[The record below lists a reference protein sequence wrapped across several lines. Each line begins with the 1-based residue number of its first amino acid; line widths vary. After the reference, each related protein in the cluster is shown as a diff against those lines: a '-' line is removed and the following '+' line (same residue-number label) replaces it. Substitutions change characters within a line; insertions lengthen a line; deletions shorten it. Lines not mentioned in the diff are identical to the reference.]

1 MKFEDALSRLP
12 VRPVDADKGAF
23 GRLLVVGGCA
33 VYPHA
38 PVLAALGALRA
49 GVGLV
54 ALDVPPESR
63 MAAACWT
70 PEAFFHSPDVPLA
83 HYSAVVFGPGLG
95 MSSETVLHAPKIL
108 VDADGLNRLAK
119 AEERLPRED
128 ERRILTPHPG
138 EAARLLG
145 VSVSDVQADRLGAAR
160 ELAARYGS
168 VVALK
173 GAESVVCD
181 VEGEFYVNKTGN
193 PGMATAGAGDVL
205 AGVIGALWAQGM
217 PAFEAASAGV
227 YFHGAAGDRL
237 ARRIGMAAVTATGI
251 AEELCICS

>member
-1 MKFEDALSRLP
+1 MTLEKVLSALP
-12 VRPVDADKGAF
+12 ARPAAADKGTF

-38 PVLAALGALRA
+38 PVLAALGAFRA

-70 PEAFFHSPDVPLA
+70 PEAFFHAPDVPLER
-83 HYSAVVFGPGLG
+83 YSAVVFGPGLG
-95 MSSETVLHAPKIL
+95 MSSETILHASKLL

-119 AEERLPRED
+119 TEERLPREN
-128 ERRILTPHPG
+128 EQRILTPHPG

-145 VSVSDVQADRLGAAR
+145 VSVPDVQADRLGAAR
-160 ELAARYGS
+160 ELAKRYGS

-173 GAESVVCD
+173 GAGTVVCS
-181 VEGEFYVNKTGN
+181 VEGDFYVNATGN

-205 AGVIGALWAQGM
+205 SGVIGALWAQGM

-237 ARRIGMAAVTATGI
+237 ARRIGMAAVTASGI